1 MDKWTEEDVKLHCIM
16 PALVE
21 KSGWLKLHIR
31 MEYFFTDGQI
41 LVDGKRIRRGQSKKA
56 DYLLLKNGTFPLAVV
71 EAKNLNHSAE
81 SGLQQAM
88 DYAQILQVPFAFS
101 SNGKYFVEHDFFD
114 RV

>member
-1 MDKWTEEDVKLHCIM
+1 MDQWTEEDVKLNFIT

-31 MEYFFTDGQI
+31 MEYFFTDGSI

-56 DYLLLKNGTFPLAVV
+56 DYLLLKNGTFPLAIV